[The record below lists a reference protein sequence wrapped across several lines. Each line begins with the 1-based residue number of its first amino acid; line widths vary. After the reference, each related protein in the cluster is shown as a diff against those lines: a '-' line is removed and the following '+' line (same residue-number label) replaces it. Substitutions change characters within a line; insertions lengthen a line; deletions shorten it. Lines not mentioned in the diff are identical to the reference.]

1 MSQIVDA
8 LPKGSVQID
17 FFELKNLDGGIL
29 DLIPFVTEFNIYESI
44 FEPFITATAAFD
56 DSRGVVDLYVLN
68 GSEVSIRYR
77 SYKDSDPVTMK
88 FIVDSANAILPD
100 SMGRSQT
107 YFLNLISV
115 DTMRAIAVRVDEN
128 YVNLAPEDMIKNIL
142 KDKIKTNKN
151 FYFSKTNSTD
161 SINCSS
167 LYPFQAIDAIK
178 KRAVSRGHNSS
189 TYVFFENQ
197 YGYCFKTIEEV
208 LSDAAKD
215 PQITNGDRN
224 FYFDINEPNDITKSA
239 WRKIETLQKITQQS
253 LTQQILYG
261 GVRSN
266 IFAYNIN
273 TGEHYKFEYH
283 EDNDANKFKGMSP
296 KRKMYSKVYSDE
308 IYKKGD
314 KLSNLMVA
322 PVLDENGLLR
332 IQKEILSKAF
342 SVKISNVLRIEIAGD
357 SRLTVGTAANLD
369 IPVIGPATS
378 TRTNEISSGIYM
390 FSGIRHTF
398 KPADAATGRG
408 YRQYCEMINTGV
420 S

>member
-1 MSQIVDA
+1 MVDVR
-8 LPKGSVQID
+8 PKGSVQID
-17 FFELKNLDGGIL
+17 FFELKNLDGKIL
-29 DLIPFVTEFNIYESI
+29 DLVPFVTEFNIYESI

-77 SYKDSDPVTMK
+77 SYTDSDPVTMK

-151 FYFSKTNSTD
+151 FFFSKTNSTD

-178 KRAVSRGHNSS
+178 KRAVSRSYNSS
-189 TYVFFENQ
+189 TYMFFENQ

-208 LSDAAKD
+208 LSEAAKD
-215 PQITNGDRN
+215 PQIITGDRN
-224 FYFDINEPNDITKSA
+224 FYFDINEPNDVTKTA

-283 EDNDANKFKGMSP
+283 EDNDASKFKGISP

-308 IYKKGD
+308 IYNKGD
-314 KLSNLMVA
+314 KLSNLMVV

-342 SVKISNVLRIEIAGD
+342 SVKISNVLRIEITGD

-390 FSGIRHTF
+390 FSGIRHVF
-398 KPADAATGRG
+398 SPADAATGRG

>member
-1 MSQIVDA
+1 MVDVR
-8 LPKGSVQID
+8 PKGSVQID
-17 FFELKNLDGGIL
+17 FFELKNLDGKIL
-29 DLIPFVTEFNIYESI
+29 DLVPFVTEFNIYESI

-77 SYKDSDPVTMK
+77 SYTDSDPVTMK

-128 YVNLAPEDMIKNIL
+128 YVNLAPEAMIANIL
-142 KDKIKTNKN
+142 REKIKTNKN
-151 FYFSKTNSTD
+151 FFFSKTNSTD

-178 KRAVSRGHNSS
+178 KRAVSRSYNSS
-189 TYVFFENQ
+189 TYMFFENQ

-208 LSDAAKD
+208 LSEAAKD
-215 PQITNGDRN
+215 PQIITGDRN
-224 FYFDINEPNDITKSA
+224 FYFDINEPNDVTKTA

-283 EDNDANKFKGMSP
+283 EDNDASKFKGISP

-308 IYKKGD
+308 IYNKGD
-314 KLSNLMVA
+314 KLSNLMVV

-342 SVKISNVLRIEIAGD
+342 SVKISNVLRIEITGD

-390 FSGIRHTF
+390 FSGIRHVF
-398 KPADAATGRG
+398 SPADAATGRG